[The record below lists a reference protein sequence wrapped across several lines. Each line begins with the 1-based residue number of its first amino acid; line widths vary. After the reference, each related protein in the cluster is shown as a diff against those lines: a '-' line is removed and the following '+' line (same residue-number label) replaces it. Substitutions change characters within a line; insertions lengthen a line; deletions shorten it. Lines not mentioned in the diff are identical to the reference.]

1 MKELY
6 EASLAEV
13 IDEQGVRVSFGDL
26 VRGKKTI
33 VIFIRHCES
42 ILAMG
47 NSEYHAD
54 LSGFCPL
61 CAQYIKSILREVSPE
76 ALEEAGVELIIIGNG
91 SAKMIDGYAS
101 EFRLYFQH
109 IALALIASD
118 KFFKSPFKTY
128 TDPTLHL
135 YRLLGLTRQT
145 TAAGP
150 DTEKG
155 DYLTE
160 TPLETTVNTLK
171 RATKMPLRNP
181 GHFTQLGGEFI
192 FDGTLNVT
200 YTHRMVYTRDHA
212 PIRDI
217 CLQAGVRLEFI
228 HYEPGAPPPAVHAQS
243 SEDLSGDD
251 GVVVIDAGEEG
262 VMDLDEWR
270 AEKERT
276 LDRIRGLREVRR
288 MKSTETFTLN
298 GEGGEVIGAEK
309 YEEFG
314 RLARSR
320 YSYI

>member
-1 MKELY
+1 MGISPGKKENRKARKARKEAESKKFDESTPPTMKELY

-33 VIFIRHCES
+33 VIFIRHW
-42 ILAMG
+42 
-47 NSEYHAD
+47 
-54 LSGFCPL
+54 FCPL
-61 CAQYIKSILREVSPE
+61 CAQYIRSILREVNPD

-91 SAKMIDGYAS
+91 SAKMIDGYAN
-101 EFRLYFQH
+101 
-109 IALALIASD
+109 

-128 TDPTLHL
+128 TDPSLNL

-145 TAAGP
+145 SAAGP
-150 DTEKG
+150 DSEKG

-160 TPLETTVNTLK
+160 SPLETTVNTLK

-192 FDGTLNVT
+192 FDGTLNVV

-228 HYEPGAPPPAVHAQS
+228 HYEPGAPPPAIHAQS
-243 SEDLSGDD
+243 SDNLSGDE

-262 VMDLDEWR
+262 LMDIDEWR

-288 MKSTETFTLN
+288 MKSTETFNLD
-298 GEGGEVIGAEK
+298 GEAGEVMGTER